1 MTTLQSIFFSKTH
14 SPKIHV
20 NRNTTFREKKTHAA
34 LANFSINAQFDEW
47 MSDGRDTNWSHA
59 HIAIPSRVEIPI
71 LKPAPIIPSSIFGF
85 LFHFLAFYTLHLSL
99 RRFSSL
105 APLYHPVFH
114 HLSTSVK
121 LFFFP
126 LQMNFQLFY
135 QQRKYNKIYHNNPF
149 EESNKIHR
157 RCEFQVRKFPLFFF
171 LFTLRKRIKNL
182 AHASG

>member
-121 LFFFP
+121 LFFSLSKWTSNFFTNKESTIKSITTIRSRNRIKFIVGVNFRLESFLFFP
-126 LQMNFQLFY
+126 FY
-135 QQRKYNKIYHNNPF
+135 
-149 EESNKIHR
+149 S
-157 RCEFQVRKFPLFFF
+157 RCE
-171 LFTLRKRIKNL
+171 N
-182 AHASG
+182 A